1 MRSGFVSIVGRPNAG
16 KSTLLNALV
25 GEKLAIVT
33 HKAQTTRNRI
43 SGIVNLKRSGRR
55 PAGQIIFVDTPG
67 IHKPADALNKRMM
80 QEVHDAVEGCD
91 LLLLVVD
98 ATQKFGSGRQGSQP
112 GAVARGGMEDQ
123 FALDL
128 VKRSG
133 IKTFLLL
140 NKIDL
145 VEKDRLLPII
155 ERYSAL
161 HNFAEVIPISAAKKD
176 GLDLLLNKVVANLPE
191 GPQYFPP
198 GQVTDQPERF
208 VAAELIREQV
218 LVLTQQEVPYASSV
232 IVEQFEESERLVK
245 IAAVIYVE
253 RDGQKAIV
261 IGRQG
266 AMLKEI
272 GTRARHAIERL
283 LNKKVFLELF
293 IKVRS
298 GWRESRQF
306 VDELDWRK
314 QLQGLG
320 DRDRKSRE

>member
-33 HKAQTTRNRI
+33 HKPQTTRNRI
-43 SGIVNLKRSGRR
+43 CGIVNVKRAGRR

-80 QEVHDAVEGCD
+80 QEVYDAVEGCD
-91 LLLLVVD
+91 LLLLIADV
-98 ATQKFGSGRQGSQP
+98 AQKFGAG
-112 GAVARGGMEDQ
+112 DQ

-128 VKRSG
+128 VKRSKL
-133 IKTFLLL
+133 KTFLLL

-145 VEKDRLLPII
+145 IDKGKLLPII
-155 ERYSAL
+155 EHYSAL
-161 HNFAEVIPISAAKKD
+161 HSFAEVFPISATKKD
-176 GLDLLLNKVVANLPE
+176 GLEVLLNKVVASLPE

-198 GQVTDQPERF
+198 DQVTDQPERF

-232 IVEQFEESERLVK
+232 IIEQFEESERLVK

-261 IGRQG
+261 IGKQG

-272 GTRARHAIERL
+272 GTRARHSIERL
-283 LNKKVFLELF
+283 LGKKVFLELF
-293 IKVRS
+293 IKVQSR
-298 GWRESRQF
+298 WRESRQF

-314 QLQGLG
+314 QLQSLAT
-320 DRDRKSRE
+320 RDPNPPE

>member
-1 MRSGFVSIVGRPNAG
+1 
-16 KSTLLNALV
+16 V

-33 HKAQTTRNRI
+33 HKPQTTRNRI
-43 SGIVNLKRSGRR
+43 CGIVNVKRAGRR

-67 IHKPADALNKRMM
+67 IHKPVDALNKRMM
-80 QEVHDAVEGCD
+80 QEVYDAVEGCD
-91 LLLLVVD
+91 LLLLIAD
-98 ATQKFGSGRQGSQP
+98 AAQKFGAG
-112 GAVARGGMEDQ
+112 DQ

-128 VKRSG
+128 VKRSKL
-133 IKTFLLL
+133 KTFLLL

-145 VEKDRLLPII
+145 FDKGNLLPII
-155 ERYSAL
+155 EHYSAL
-161 HNFAEVIPISAAKKD
+161 HSFAEVIPISATKKD
-176 GLDLLLNKVVANLPE
+176 GLELLLNKVVANLPE

-198 GQVTDQPERF
+198 DQVTDQPERF

-232 IVEQFEESERLVK
+232 IIEQFEESDRLVK

-261 IGRQG
+261 IGKQG

-283 LNKKVFLELF
+283 LGKKVFLELF

-298 GWRESRQF
+298 RWRESRQF

-314 QLQGLG
+314 QLQSLAT
-320 DRDRKSRE
+320 RDPNPPE

>member
-33 HKAQTTRNRI
+33 HKPQTTRNRI
-43 SGIVNLKRSGRR
+43 CGIVNLKRAGRR
-55 PAGQIIFVDTPG
+55 PAGQIVFVDTPG
-67 IHKPADALNKRMM
+67 IHKPSDALNKRMM
-80 QEVHDAVEGCD
+80 QEVYDAVEGCD
-91 LLLLVVD
+91 LLLLIAD
-98 ATQKFGSGRQGSQP
+98 AAQKFGAG
-112 GAVARGGMEDQ
+112 DQ

-128 VKRSG
+128 VKRSQL
-133 IKTFLLL
+133 KTFLLL

-145 VEKDRLLPII
+145 IDKGNLLPII
-155 ERYSAL
+155 EHYSAL
-161 HNFAEVIPISAAKKD
+161 HPFAEVIPISATKKD

-191 GPQYFPP
+191 GPPFFPP
-198 GQVTDQPERF
+198 DQVTDQPARF
-208 VAAELIREQV
+208 AAAELIREQV

-232 IVEQFEESERLVK
+232 IIEQFEESARLVK
-245 IAAVIYVE
+245 IAAAIYVE

-283 LNKKVFLELF
+283 LGKKVYLELF
-293 IKVRS
+293 IKVR
-298 GWRESRQF
+298 GRWRESRQF

-314 QLQGLG
+314 QLQSLTP
-320 DRDRKSRE
+320 RDPDPPE

>member
-33 HKAQTTRNRI
+33 HKPQTTRNRI
-43 SGIVNLKRSGRR
+43 CGIVNVKRAGRR

-67 IHKPADALNKRMM
+67 IHKPADALNNRMM
-80 QEVHDAVEGCD
+80 QEVYDAVEGCD
-91 LLLLVVD
+91 LLLLIAD
-98 ATQKFGSGRQGSQP
+98 AAQKFGAG
-112 GAVARGGMEDQ
+112 DQ

-128 VKRSG
+128 VKRSKL
-133 IKTFLLL
+133 KTFLLL

-145 VEKDRLLPII
+145 IDKGKLLPII
-155 ERYSAL
+155 EHYSAL
-161 HNFAEVIPISAAKKD
+161 HSFAEVFPISATKKD
-176 GLDLLLNKVVANLPE
+176 GLELLLNKVVASLPE

-198 GQVTDQPERF
+198 DQVTDQPERF

-232 IVEQFEESERLVK
+232 IIEQFEESERLVK

-261 IGRQG
+261 IGKQG

-272 GTRARHAIERL
+272 GTRARHSIERL
-283 LNKKVFLELF
+283 LGKKVFLELF
-293 IKVRS
+293 IKVQSR
-298 GWRESRQF
+298 WRESRQF

-314 QLQGLG
+314 QLQSLAT
-320 DRDRKSRE
+320 RDPNPPE

>member
-33 HKAQTTRNRI
+33 HKPQTTRNRI
-43 SGIVNLKRSGRR
+43 CGIVNLKRAGRR
-55 PAGQIIFVDTPG
+55 PAGQIVFVDTPG
-67 IHKPADALNKRMM
+67 IHKPSDALNKRMM
-80 QEVHDAVEGCD
+80 QEVYDAVEGCD
-91 LLLLVVD
+91 LLLLITD
-98 ATQKFGSGRQGSQP
+98 AAQKFGAG
-112 GAVARGGMEDQ
+112 DQ

-128 VKRSG
+128 VKRSQ

-145 VEKDRLLPII
+145 IDKGNLLPII
-155 ERYSAL
+155 EHYSAL
-161 HNFAEVIPISAAKKD
+161 HPFAEVIPISATKKD

-191 GPQYFPP
+191 GPPFFPP
-198 GQVTDQPERF
+198 DQVTDQPERF
-208 VAAELIREQV
+208 AAAELIREQV

-232 IVEQFEESERLVK
+232 IIEQFEESARLVR
-245 IAAVIYVE
+245 IAAAIYVE

-272 GTRARHAIERL
+272 GTRARHAIEHL
-283 LNKKVFLELF
+283 LGKKVFLELF
-293 IKVRS
+293 IKVR
-298 GWRESRQF
+298 GRWRESRQF

-314 QLQGLG
+314 QLQSLTP
-320 DRDRKSRE
+320 RDPDPSE

>member
-33 HKAQTTRNRI
+33 HKPQTTRNRI
-43 SGIVNLKRSGRR
+43 CGIVNVKRAGRR

-67 IHKPADALNKRMM
+67 IHKPVDALNKRMM
-80 QEVHDAVEGCD
+80 QEVYDAVEGCD
-91 LLLLVVD
+91 LLLLIAD
-98 ATQKFGSGRQGSQP
+98 AAQKFGAG
-112 GAVARGGMEDQ
+112 DQ

-128 VKRSG
+128 VKRSKL
-133 IKTFLLL
+133 KTFLLL

-145 VEKDRLLPII
+145 FDKGNLLPII
-155 ERYSAL
+155 EHYSAL
-161 HNFAEVIPISAAKKD
+161 HSFAEVIPISATKKD
-176 GLDLLLNKVVANLPE
+176 GLELLLNKVVANLPE

-198 GQVTDQPERF
+198 DQVTDQPERF

-232 IVEQFEESERLVK
+232 IIEQFEESDRLVK

-261 IGRQG
+261 IGKQG

-283 LNKKVFLELF
+283 LGKKVFLELF

-298 GWRESRQF
+298 RWRESRQF

-314 QLQGLG
+314 QLQSLAT
-320 DRDRKSRE
+320 RDPNPPE

>member
-43 SGIVNLKRSGRR
+43 CGIVNLKRAGRR
-55 PAGQIIFVDTPG
+55 PAGQVVFVDTPG

-91 LLLLVVD
+91 LLLLIVD
-98 ATQKFGSGRQGSQP
+98 AAQKFGPGGTGSP
-112 GAVARGGMEDQ
+112 TRVSRVGVEDQ

-128 VKRSG
+128 VKRSQL
-133 IKTFLLL
+133 KTFLLL

-145 VEKDRLLPII
+145 VAKDKLLPII

-161 HNFAEVIPISAAKKD
+161 HSFAEVIPISAAKKD

-198 GQVTDQPERF
+198 GQITDQPERF

-218 LVLTQQEVPYASSV
+218 LVLTHQEVPYATSV
-232 IVEQFEESERLVK
+232 IVERFEESAKLVK
-245 IAAVIYVE
+245 IAAAIFVE
-253 RDGQKAIV
+253 RDGQKAII

-272 GTRARHAIERL
+272 GTRARLAIERL
-283 LNKKVFLELF
+283 LNKRVFLELF
-293 IKVRS
+293 IKVRG

-314 QLQGLG
+314 QLQSLTT
-320 DRDRKSRE
+320 RDPNSSE

>member
-33 HKAQTTRNRI
+33 HKPQTTRNRI
-43 SGIVNLKRSGRR
+43 CGIVNVKRAGRR

-67 IHKPADALNKRMM
+67 IHKPVDALNKRMM
-80 QEVHDAVEGCD
+80 QEVYDAVEGCD
-91 LLLLVVD
+91 LLLLIVD
-98 ATQKFGSGRQGSQP
+98 AAQKFGAG
-112 GAVARGGMEDQ
+112 EQ

-128 VKRSG
+128 VKRSKL
-133 IKTFLLL
+133 KTFLLL

-145 VEKDRLLPII
+145 FDKGNLLPII
-155 ERYSAL
+155 EHYSAL
-161 HNFAEVIPISAAKKD
+161 HPFAEVIPISATKKD
-176 GLDLLLNKVVANLPE
+176 GLELLLNKVVANLPE

-198 GQVTDQPERF
+198 DQVTDQPERF

-232 IVEQFEESERLVK
+232 IIEQFEESDRLVK

-261 IGRQG
+261 IGKQG

-283 LNKKVFLELF
+283 LGKKVFLELF

-298 GWRESRQF
+298 RWRESRQF

-314 QLQGLG
+314 QLQSLAT
-320 DRDRKSRE
+320 RDPNPPE

>member
-33 HKAQTTRNRI
+33 HKPQTTRNRI
-43 SGIVNLKRSGRR
+43 CGIVNVKRAGRR

-67 IHKPADALNKRMM
+67 IHKPVDALNKRMM
-80 QEVHDAVEGCD
+80 QEVYDAVEGCD
-91 LLLLVVD
+91 LLLLIVD
-98 ATQKFGSGRQGSQP
+98 AAQKFGAG
-112 GAVARGGMEDQ
+112 EQ

-128 VKRSG
+128 VKRSKL
-133 IKTFLLL
+133 KTFLLL

-145 VEKDRLLPII
+145 FDKGNLLPII
-155 ERYSAL
+155 EHYSAL
-161 HNFAEVIPISAAKKD
+161 HSFAEVIPISATKKD
-176 GLDLLLNKVVANLPE
+176 GLELLLNKVVANLPE

-198 GQVTDQPERF
+198 DQVTDQPERF

-232 IVEQFEESERLVK
+232 IIEQFEESDRLVK

-261 IGRQG
+261 IGKQG

-283 LNKKVFLELF
+283 LGKKVFLELF

-298 GWRESRQF
+298 RWRESRQF

-314 QLQGLG
+314 QLQSLTP
-320 DRDRKSRE
+320 RDPNPPE

>member
-43 SGIVNLKRSGRR
+43 CGIVNLKRAGRR
-55 PAGQIIFVDTPG
+55 PAGQVVFVDTPG

-91 LLLLVVD
+91 LLLLIVD
-98 ATQKFGSGRQGSQP
+98 AAQKFGSG
-112 GAVARGGMEDQ
+112 DQ

-128 VKRSG
+128 VKRSQL
-133 IKTFLLL
+133 KTFLLL

-145 VEKDRLLPII
+145 VEKDKLLPVI
-155 ERYSAL
+155 EHYSAL
-161 HNFAEVIPISAAKKD
+161 HSFAEVIPISAAKKD
-176 GLDLLLNKVVANLPE
+176 GLDLLLNKVVATLPD

-198 GQVTDQPERF
+198 GQITDQPERF

-218 LVLTQQEVPYASSV
+218 LVLTHQEVPYATTV
-232 IVEQFEESERLVK
+232 IVERFEESEKLVN
-245 IAAVIYVE
+245 IAAAIFVE
-253 RDGQKAIV
+253 RDGQKAII

-272 GTRARHAIERL
+272 GTRARLAIERL
-283 LNKKVFLELF
+283 LNKRVYLELF
-293 IKVRS
+293 IKVRG

-314 QLQGLG
+314 QLQSLTG
-320 DRDRKSRE
+320 RDPNSSE

>member
-43 SGIVNLKRSGRR
+43 CGIVNLKRAGRR
-55 PAGQIIFVDTPG
+55 PAGQIVFVDTPG

-80 QEVHDAVEGCD
+80 QEVYDAVEGCD
-91 LLLLVVD
+91 LLLLIVD
-98 ATQKFGSGRQGSQP
+98 AAQKFGAG
-112 GAVARGGMEDQ
+112 DQ

-128 VKRSG
+128 VKRSQ

-145 VEKDRLLPII
+145 FDKGNLLPII
-155 ERYSAL
+155 EHYSAL
-161 HNFAEVIPISAAKKD
+161 HHFAEVIPISATKQD
-176 GLDLLLNKVVANLPE
+176 GLDLLLSKVVANLPE
-191 GPQYFPP
+191 GPPYFPP
-198 GQVTDQPERF
+198 DQVTDQPERF

-232 IVEQFEESERLVK
+232 IIEQFEESARLVK
-245 IAAVIYVE
+245 IAAAIYVE

-283 LNKKVFLELF
+283 LGKKVFLELF

-298 GWRESRQF
+298 RWRESRQF

-314 QLQGLG
+314 QLQSLAP
-320 DRDRKSRE
+320 RDPNPPE

>member
-33 HKAQTTRNRI
+33 HKPQTTRNRI
-43 SGIVNLKRSGRR
+43 CGIVNVKRAGRR

-67 IHKPADALNKRMM
+67 IHKPVDALNKRMM
-80 QEVHDAVEGCD
+80 QEVYDAVEGCD
-91 LLLLVVD
+91 LLLLIVD
-98 ATQKFGSGRQGSQP
+98 AAQKFGAG
-112 GAVARGGMEDQ
+112 EQ

-128 VKRSG
+128 VKRSKL
-133 IKTFLLL
+133 KTFLLL

-145 VEKDRLLPII
+145 FDKGNLLPII
-155 ERYSAL
+155 EHYSAL
-161 HNFAEVIPISAAKKD
+161 HSFAEVIPISATKKD
-176 GLDLLLNKVVANLPE
+176 GLELLLNKVVANLPE

-232 IVEQFEESERLVK
+232 IIEQFEESDRLVK

-261 IGRQG
+261 IGKQG

-283 LNKKVFLELF
+283 LGKKVFLELF

-298 GWRESRQF
+298 RWRESRQF

-314 QLQGLG
+314 QLQSLAT
-320 DRDRKSRE
+320 RDPNPPE